1 MNQENLASDALIAG
15 SERSIRTPGADAR
28 TRTSPGFIAV
38 GKMVAPALAVV
49 VVLFGGGLLLGLIQS
64 LGHLPAAGLKSLS
77 LEHFSSILAAP
88 DFLQSLQLTLYI
100 ALSSTAIAAAAS
112 IALAMFLLALSER
125 NRLIHFIFQ
134 IPLTVPHLVIAVAMV
149 FMLSPTGLLSRMVVK
164 LGLIDSSAA
173 FPLLVNDRWGIAIIL
188 AYVWKEIPFITLM
201 ILAVLRRSG
210 AELLEVGRTLKAGR
224 WQRFRY
230 ITLPIISPS
239 LGAACLIV
247 FAYTFGAFEV
257 PYLLGQTYPMML
269 PVWAYKNYSDVDL
282 LARPE
287 GIATGLIIAAI
298 VVVAVVASQLLTQM
312 ARRRGVVL

>member
-1 MNQENLASDALIAG
+1 MTQEYITSNFLNSDARRPLP
-15 SERSIRTPGADAR
+15 EADAR
-28 TRTSPGFIAV
+28 TRPSPGFLTI
-38 GKMVAPALAVV
+38 GRMVAPALIVV
-49 VVLFGGGLLLGLIQS
+49 VVLFGGGLALGLIQS

-77 LEHFSSILAAP
+77 FNHFINVLGDP
-88 DFLQSLQLTLYI
+88 DFLQSLMLTLYV
-100 ALSSTAIAAAAS
+100 ALSSTVIAAAIS
-112 IALAMFLLALSER
+112 IAMAIFLISLSEK
-125 NRLIHFIFQ
+125 NRLVHFIFQ

-149 FMLSPTGLLSRMVVK
+149 FMLTPTGLFSRVIVK

-188 AYVWKEIPFITLM
+188 TYVWKEIPFITLM
-201 ILAVLRRSG
+201 ILSVLRRSG
-210 AELLEVGRTLKAGR
+210 VELLEVGRTLKAGR

-230 ITLPIISPS
+230 ITLPTISPS

-298 VVVAVVASQLLTQM
+298 IVVAIVLSQLMTQL

>member
-1 MNQENLASDALIAG
+1 
-15 SERSIRTPGADAR
+15 
-28 TRTSPGFIAV
+28 
-38 GKMVAPALAVV
+38 MVAPALIVV
-49 VVLFGGGLLLGLIQS
+49 VVLFGGGLALGLIQS

-77 LEHFSSILAAP
+77 FKHFINVLGDP
-88 DFLQSLQLTLYI
+88 DFLQSLMLTLYV
-100 ALSSTAIAAAAS
+100 ALSSTVIAGAIS
-112 IALAMFLLALSER
+112 IAMAIFLISLSEK

-134 IPLTVPHLVIAVAMV
+134 IPLTVPHLVVAVALV
-149 FMLSPTGLLSRMVVK
+149 FMLTPTGLFSRVIVK

-173 FPLLVNDRWGIAIIL
+173 FPLLVNDRWSIAIIL
-188 AYVWKEIPFITLM
+188 TYVWKEIPFITLM
-201 ILAVLRRSG
+201 ILSVLRRSG
-210 AELLEVGRTLKAGR
+210 FELLEVGRTLKAGR

-257 PYLLGQTYPMML
+257 PFLLGQTYPMML

-298 VVVAVVASQLLTQM
+298 IVIAIVFSQLMTQT

>member
-1 MNQENLASDALIAG
+1 MNFDPSATDSLNL
-15 SERSIRTPGADAR
+15 RTDRLARDTNAR
-28 TRTSPGFIAV
+28 TRISPGFTAIA
-38 GKMVAPALAVV
+38 KMVGPALVV
-49 VVLFGGGLLLGLIQS
+49 VMVLFGGGLVLGLIQS
-64 LGHLPAAGLKSLS
+64 LGHLPAAGLESLSFKHFGNVLGDPDFLLSLS
-77 LEHFSSILAAP
+77 L
-88 DFLQSLQLTLYI
+88 TLYV
-100 ALSSTAIAAAAS
+100 AVTSTLIAAAISVVMA
-112 IALAMFLLALSER
+112 IFLLQISRKSRIA
-125 NRLIHFIFQ
+125 HFIFQ

-149 FMLSPTGLLSRMVVK
+149 FMLTPSGIFSRMAVK
-164 LGLIDSSAA
+164 IGLIDSSAA
-173 FPLLVNDRWGIAIIL
+173 FPLLVNDQWAIGIIL

-201 ILAVLRRSG
+201 ILSVLQRSG
-210 AELLEVGRTLKAGR
+210 ADLLEVGRTLKAGR

-230 ITLPIISPS
+230 ITLPTISPS

-257 PYLLGQTYPMML
+257 PFLLGQTHPMML

-298 VVVAVVASQLLTQM
+298 IVVAIVISQFLTQA

>member
-1 MNQENLASDALIAG
+1 
-15 SERSIRTPGADAR
+15 
-28 TRTSPGFIAV
+28 
-38 GKMVAPALAVV
+38 
-49 VVLFGGGLLLGLIQS
+49 
-64 LGHLPAAGLKSLS
+64 
-77 LEHFSSILAAP
+77 
-88 DFLQSLQLTLYI
+88 
-100 ALSSTAIAAAAS
+100 
-112 IALAMFLLALSER
+112 
-125 NRLIHFIFQ
+125 
-134 IPLTVPHLVIAVAMV
+134 VPHLVVAVALV
-149 FMLSPTGLLSRMVVK
+149 FMLTPAGLFSRVIVK

-173 FPLLVNDRWGIAIIL
+173 FPLLVNDRWSIAIIL
-188 AYVWKEIPFITLM
+188 TYVWKEIPFITLM
-201 ILAVLRRSG
+201 ILSVLRRSG
-210 AELLEVGRTLKAGR
+210 FELLEVGRTLKAGR

-257 PYLLGQTYPMML
+257 PFLLGQTYPMML

-298 VVVAVVASQLLTQM
+298 IVIAIVFSQLMTQT